1 MKPIFIT
8 SKQRDEYNKIETK
21 TKSYI
26 VTEFKKI
33 LSFGE
38 FKHELEKSERLKKNK
53 LLHNSYEVE
62 QRFNEKSAEVTVET
76 ITKEYEEKV

>member
-26 VTEFKKI
+26 VTEFKKYCRLEN
-33 LSFGE
+33 LSMNW
-38 FKHELEKSERLKKNK
+38 KKVKDLKKNK
-53 LLHNSYEVE
+53 LLHNFYEVE

>member
-8 SKQRDEYNKIETK
+8 SKQRDEQNKIETK

-38 FKHELEKSERLKKNK
+38 LKHELEKSGRFKKNK
-53 LLHNSYEVE
+53 LLQIFYEVE